1 MFIVN
6 CQQLTEKGGER
17 VENIDIRLLVAD
29 SGLTYKAIAEELGI
43 HRGSL
48 SRLMRKQLSPKNR
61 VRILT
66 AIDRLKAREAKESDV

>member
-1 MFIVN
+1 M
-6 CQQLTEKGGER
+6 
-17 VENIDIRLLVAD
+17 ENIDIRLLVAD